1 MNKAKLYQRS
11 NELQRVDTKLVLEEY
26 APFIKWNGHDNVM
39 DAGCGTGD
47 VTIDFLLPEM
57 PASYNKLIGTDISEQ
72 MIRFAK
78 ETYSQMPRVAF
89 ERLDISGN
97 VDSKFLS
104 YFDHVTSFFCLHWVQ
119 NQRLVVFFS
128 R

>member
-11 NELQRVDTKLVLEEY
+11 NKLQRVDTKLVLEEY
-26 APFIKWNGHDNVM
+26 APLIKWNGLDTVM

-57 PASYNKLIGTDISEQ
+57 PTTYTHLVGTDISES
-72 MIRFAK
+72 MIRLAK
-78 ETYSQMPRVAF
+78 ETYENLPRVSF
-89 ERLDISGN
+89 ERFDISGV
-97 VDSKFLS
+97 VDPKFLN

-119 NQRLVVFFS
+119 NQK
-128 R
+128 

>member
-26 APFIKWNGHDNVM
+26 APLIKWNGYDTVM

-57 PASYNKLIGTDISEQ
+57 PVGYTKLVGTDISES

-78 ETYSQMPRVAF
+78 EAYQHLQRVSF
-89 ERLDISGN
+89 ERLDISGA

-119 NQRLVVFFS
+119 NQT
-128 R
+128 